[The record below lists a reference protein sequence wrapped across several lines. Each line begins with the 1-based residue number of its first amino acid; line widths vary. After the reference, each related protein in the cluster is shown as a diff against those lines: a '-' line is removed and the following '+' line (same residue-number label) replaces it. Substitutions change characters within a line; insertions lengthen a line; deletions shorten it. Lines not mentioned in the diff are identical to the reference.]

1 MPEKGWK
8 GKAGRARLADPMP
21 PAKLHRL
28 RSHHD
33 DMLIVRVRPS
43 SRHAGIDALE
53 AFERSGTVR
62 YALPLGVDAR
72 KDLPQRRRD
81 HVATAVRLA
90 ATEHDRDHR
99 HTGSIIVHFTSKVHR
114 DRAFAALR
122 KHAHVESVSHVPVR
136 AIAVT
141 PQRGILDMLPAL
153 RGWNHT
159 AILLDE
165 ARRQRG
171 FREPTRIRVAVIDSG
186 VDPKHPDL
194 RRRISEYVTHYG
206 RKHSL
211 AVSPRDIV
219 GHGTH
224 VTGTIGA
231 SRNDF
236 GVDGICECRLS
247 VFKVFR
253 DTAEVVDGQG
263 YCMFLVDPVLYRWA
277 LADCVKQKFDVLNL
291 SLGGEQPPDPTEAAL
306 YQKILD
312 AGTVIVAAMGNAIA
326 DRDAKSY
333 PAAVPGVIA
342 IAAIGPNDAEA
353 PFSRRGRHCAI
364 CAPGVS
370 IWSTLPTYPGQ
381 LGFEG
386 ETKNRPSAGQ
396 PLRRNVRYDAWPGT
410 SMAAPHVTAAVA
422 MLLARRGR
430 MGHEKVKAQLMRTA
444 DKVPGM
450 RGKKFTK
457 TFGAGRLNLKR
468 LLA

>member
-1 MPEKGWK
+1 
-8 GKAGRARLADPMP
+8 
-21 PAKLHRL
+21 
-28 RSHHD
+28 
-33 DMLIVRVRPS
+33 MLIVRVRPS
-43 SRHAGIDALE
+43 SRHEGLDALE
-53 AFERSGTVR
+53 ALERSGTVR
-62 YALPLGVDAR
+62 YALPLGAEAR
-72 KDLPQRRRD
+72 EDLPKRRRD

-90 ATEHDRDHR
+90 AAEYDRSR
-99 HTGSIIVHFTSKVHR
+99 KHTGSIIVHFTNRVHR

-122 KHAHVESVSHVPVR
+122 KHEHVESVSHVPVR
-136 AIAVT
+136 AIAATPAVT
-141 PQRGILDMLPAL
+141 PAERGILDMLPAI
-153 RGWNHT
+153 RGWNHA
-159 AILLDE
+159 AILLEE
-165 ARRQRG
+165 ARRAPG
-171 FREPTRIRVAVIDSG
+171 FKEPTRIRVAVIDSG

-194 RRRISEYVTHYG
+194 KRRVSQYVTHYG

-231 SRNDF
+231 TRNNF
-236 GVDGICECRLS
+236 GVDGICECSLS

-253 DTAEVVDGQG
+253 DTAEVVDADGC
-263 YCMFLVDPVLYRWA
+263 CMFLVDPVLYRWA

-306 YQKILD
+306 YEKILD
-312 AGTVIVAAMGNAIA
+312 AGTIIVAAMGNAIA
-326 DRDAKSY
+326 DRDARSY

-353 PFSRRGRHCAI
+353 AFSRRGRHCAI

-386 ETKNRPSAGQ
+386 TKKSLPSAGQ

-430 MGHEKVKAQLMRTA
+430 MGHVKVKAQLMRTA

-450 RGKKFTK
+450 RGRKFT
-457 TFGAGRLNLKR
+457 TTYGAGRLNLKR